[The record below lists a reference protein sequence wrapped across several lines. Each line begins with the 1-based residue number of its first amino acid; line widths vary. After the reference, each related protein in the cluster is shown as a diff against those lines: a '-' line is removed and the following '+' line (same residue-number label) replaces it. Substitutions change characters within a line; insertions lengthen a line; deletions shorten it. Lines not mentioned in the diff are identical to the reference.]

1 MDDPPAGLSPKHL
14 KIWEDA
20 IELLDR
26 CKRRTEVSA
35 DKMLPVAAST
45 EAVDNLGVG
54 ALEDA

>member
-26 CKRRTEVSA
+26 CKRQTGVSA

-45 EAVDNLGVG
+45 DAEVSHGVG
-54 ALEDA
+54 ALENA